1 MEEEGAEAAAQE
13 DRQTDGL
20 MSSVSPTSC
29 LWLLLMPVGRHDHQ
43 MIGDHMSA
51 AARVLQAIKTIII
64 ILLLDFDLDDNVCMH
79 TCGTGKITKY
89 KKVNLG

>member
-1 MEEEGAEAAAQE
+1 MEEEEAAAQE

-43 MIGDHMSA
+43 MIGDHMSSSGGQGPA
-51 AARVLQAIKTIII
+51 GNQ
-64 ILLLDFDLDDNVCMH
+64 DNNHHFIV
-79 TCGTGKITKY
+79 G
-89 KKVNLG
+89 L